1 MSSSTLS
8 FRALGVRGSGLAG
21 GTGSVVATGAE
32 QNRSNWQADHGPA
45 RCLFICR
52 SLKHCQ
58 IRGGKFFF
66 VIITIFFVE
75 RNPPLS
81 SVEILVSEGRLHLSE
96 VVGQFSSCTDGFIVL
111 LRQ

>member
-1 MSSSTLS
+1 MGRLAVCLS
-8 FRALGVRGSGLAG
+8 VGLSNTVRSEVGSFF
-21 GTGSVVATGAE
+21 
-32 QNRSNWQADHGPA
+32 
-45 RCLFICR
+45 C
-52 SLKHCQ
+52 
-58 IRGGKFFF
+58 FFF

-96 VVGQFSSCTDGFIVL
+96 VVGQFSSCTDGFIVF